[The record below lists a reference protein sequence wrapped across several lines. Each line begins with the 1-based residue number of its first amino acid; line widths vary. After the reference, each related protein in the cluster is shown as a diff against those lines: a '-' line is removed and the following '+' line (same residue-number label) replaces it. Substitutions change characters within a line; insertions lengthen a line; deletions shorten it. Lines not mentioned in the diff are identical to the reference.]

1 MKFIIFLVST
11 LLHFVMVDNYI
22 KNILNSESAMWGT
35 IAIEWL
41 LQRYRKK
48 FIEMDGLG
56 LGSFVVC
63 FFLTPNFFILN
74 F

>member
-48 FIEMDGLG
+48 FIEMDGLD

-63 FFLTPNFFILN
+63 FFFNS
-74 F
+74 